1 MEDGALIGEINA
13 AVEADTRLAIDDLA
27 IAFDPDEGSVT
38 LNGWVEDIRMKR
50 MAANEVG
57 RVLGDRAALH
67 DRIRVR
73 VRDEGDPALCN
84 AVVSCLSS
92 EGMFSNHTITLT
104 AGGNHELIH
113 QGRTSRIDVEVD
125 NGVVTLRGEVP
136 SLSHRRFAEV
146 LIWWTAGC
154 QRVDNFLVV
163 DPPEADH
170 DDEITDVL
178 RMVLEKDPLVHA
190 SQLRIGTA
198 GGIVEFHGLL
208 TSEEERR
215 LATLDAWYV
224 PGVWDVVDRIEVR

>member
-1 MEDGALIGEINA
+1 MKDGALIGEINA
-13 AVEADTRLAIDDLA
+13 AVEADARIEIEDLA
-27 IAFDPDEGSVT
+27 IAFDADHGCVT
-38 LNGWVEDIRMKR
+38 LTGWVEDIRTKR
-50 MAANEVG
+50 IAANQVE
-57 RVLGDRAALH
+57 RLLGDRATLRDAL
-67 DRIRVR
+67 RVR
-73 VRDEGDPALCN
+73 VKDEGDPALCN

-92 EGMFSNHTITLT
+92 EGMFTNHTITLT

-125 NGVVTLRGEVP
+125 NGVVTLRGQVP

-154 QRVDNFLVV
+154 QRVDNYLVV

-170 DDEITDVL
+170 DDEITDVV

-190 SQLRIGTA
+190 SQLRVGTA

-208 TSEEERR
+208 ASDEERH